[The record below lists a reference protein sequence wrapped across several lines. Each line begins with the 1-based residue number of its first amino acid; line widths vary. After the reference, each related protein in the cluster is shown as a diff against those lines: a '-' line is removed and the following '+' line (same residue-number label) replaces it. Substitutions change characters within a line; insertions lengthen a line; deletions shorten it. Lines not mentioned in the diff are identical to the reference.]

1 MMRLMMFITVVFSLV
16 GLLIGCG
23 HENEVYYSFG
33 VSEVNESA
41 LPGNSISVYC
51 EGKEIATF
59 AIPEDNF
66 IEAMLYFPESATS
79 IQVYSGNILVATCPL
94 IGTKGWD
101 NFASIGK
108 IPDPRLYRKPSSTPT
123 VSPSSSPISN
133 E

>member
-1 MMRLMMFITVVFSLV
+1 MMKLMMFMTVVFSLAI
-16 GLLIGCG
+16 LLIGCG

-33 VSEVNESA
+33 VSEVDKSA
-41 LPGNSISVYC
+41 LPGNSISLYC
-51 EGKEIATF
+51 EGKEIETF

-101 NFASIGK
+101 NFASIEK
-108 IPDPRLYRKPSSTPT
+108 IPDPRLYRKPSSTPAE
-123 VSPSSSPISN
+123 SPSSLAIN
-133 E
+133 NK